1 MNTKARMTGEY
12 ARKRLLADLPVTD
25 RRLHVQEISTA
36 LLEGGSGPPV
46 LLLQL
51 EFGAVWMRVIPD
63 LVKAHSVITPDLPGL
78 GASQIPDG
86 RLDSA
91 RVLSWLGELVDRTC
105 PDPPVLVGKGP
116 AGSLAARFAVAHGD
130 RLSRLLLVDAHG
142 LAPFRPPPGMVLS
155 YLGVMVHPTE
165 GTLDRSFRNYCF
177 TDLDGMR
184 TDMGERYEWMAAYA
198 LDRFQSSSVRSAMRK
213 LMTWLSRPI
222 PSERLLNISV
232 PTTLIWG
239 RHDVGMPLHV
249 AEDASER
256 YGWPLQVIEDSR
268 DDPAL
273 EQPRA
278 FLAAFDAALSR

>member
-1 MNTKARMTGEY
+1 
-12 ARKRLLADLPVTD
+12 
-25 RRLHVQEISTA
+25 
-36 LLEGGSGPPV
+36 
-46 LLLQL
+46 
-51 EFGAVWMRVIPD
+51 
-63 LVKAHSVITPDLPGL
+63 
-78 GASQIPDG
+78 
-86 RLDSA
+86 
-91 RVLSWLGELVDRTC
+91 
-105 PDPPVLVGKGP
+105 
-116 AGSLAARFAVAHGD
+116 
-130 RLSRLLLVDAHG
+130 
-142 LAPFRPPPGMVLS
+142 
-155 YLGVMVHPTE
+155 
-165 GTLDRSFRNYCF
+165 
-177 TDLDGMR
+177 MR

-198 LDRFQSSSVRSAMRK
+198 LDRFQSYSVRSAMRK